1 MLNIGKYCFNCFKPG
16 HIKKNC
22 KAKVKCYC
30 RQADGSH
37 HTALCFSENDTPN
50 TISSANDHSNAL
62 NNTEEKPTCLVKND
76 TTILLQTAG
85 GCIMNIT
92 EGQFCVVNILLDT
105 GSQQM
110 FMSDGVVNDLK
121 LKTLCQVDM
130 GVNAFLNA
138 KESRMKL
145 NEYEIIVNLLT
156 LTPWCM
162 DQRKV
167 ITELGVP
174 KSSHIDFLLRN
185 MGFCKTYS

>member
-1 MLNIGKYCFNCFKPG
+1 MN
-16 HIKKNC
+16 
-22 KAKVKCYC
+22 
-30 RQADGSH
+30 
-37 HTALCFSENDTPN
+37 E
-50 TISSANDHSNAL
+50 
-62 NNTEEKPTCLVKND
+62 TEETSTCLVEND
-76 TTILLQTAG
+76 TTILLQTAS

-92 EGQFCVVNILLDT
+92 EDQFCVVNILLDT

-156 LTPWCM
+156 LTP
-162 DQRKV
+162 
-167 ITELGVP
+167 
-174 KSSHIDFLLRN
+174 
-185 MGFCKTYS
+185 

>member
-1 MLNIGKYCFNCFKPG
+1 MQSKG
-16 HIKKNC
+16 
-22 KAKVKCYC
+22 

-37 HTALCFSENDTPN
+37 HTALCFSENGTPN
-50 TISSANDHSNAL
+50 TISSANDHPNAL

-76 TTILLQTAG
+76 TKILLQTAS

-92 EGQFCVVNILLDT
+92 EDQFCVVNILVDT

-121 LKTLCQVDM
+121 LKTLYQVDM

-138 KESRMKL
+138 KESKMKL
-145 NEYEIIVNLLT
+145 NEYEIIVKLLT
-156 LTPWCM
+156 LTTWCM

-174 KSSHIDFLLRN
+174 KSSHIDLLLRN